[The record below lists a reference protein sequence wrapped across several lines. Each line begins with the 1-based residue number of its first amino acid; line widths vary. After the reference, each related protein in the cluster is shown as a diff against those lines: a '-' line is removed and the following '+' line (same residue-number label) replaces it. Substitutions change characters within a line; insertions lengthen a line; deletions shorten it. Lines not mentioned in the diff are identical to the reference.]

1 MEQKKED
8 DFLNTVRNLKNN
20 VFLTDDRRQPI
31 NIQNTNN
38 QVQDN
43 RFSFTKKQDNN
54 IVITVETPTKKL
66 MSGKDTIYSFL
77 DDIFYYHPEKKKEDY
92 KALEDIYYKMINAS
106 DSRKE
111 QMIVQLYNL
120 LVYFN
125 IKLSFLTKTLVST
138 SYEVFIGIFIRLL
151 LISCRLGGG
160 FLSFMG
166 PDSLSYLLNVA
177 GITDV
182 YIKTL
187 ISILIG
193 ICAYQTDN
201 RSLLSQTKVNVKENI
216 NPNVIS
222 SIYSTNIANRYP
234 DNATKETFSS
244 NKANIMEDI
253 LKMKSTKRDDTTQF

>member
-1 MEQKKED
+1 MEQKKDE
-8 DFLNTVRNLKNN
+8 DFLNTVKNLKNN
-20 VFLTDDRRQPI
+20 VFLTDERRQPI
-31 NIQNTNN
+31 TVQNNN
-38 QVQDN
+38 QDN
-43 RFSFTKKQDNN
+43 KFHFNKKQDNN
-54 IVITVETPTKKL
+54 IIITVETPTKKL
-66 MSGKDTIYSFL
+66 MTGKDTIYSFL

-92 KALEDIYYKMINAS
+92 KALEEIYYKMINAP

-111 QMIVQLYNL
+111 QMIVQLYNV

-166 PDSLSYLLNVA
+166 PDSLSYILNIA

-182 YIKTL
+182 YVKTL

-201 RSLLSQTKVNVKENI
+201 RSLLVQTKTTAKDTM
-216 NPNVIS
+216 NPSLIS
-222 SIYSTNIANRYP
+222 SIYSTNIANKLP
-234 DNATKETFSS
+234 DNMTKEIFSS
-244 NKANIMEDI
+244 NKSTVMEDI
-253 LKMKSTKRDDTTQF
+253 LKMRNTKNDNQNQF